1 MSQKWLKLLGLC
13 LVILL
18 GVWYL
23 NFDIAHAIE
32 AQQLELQLENYGFTG
47 SIYNELP
54 KLATLYHQR
63 LNKYKQWKYRLD
75 NETTS
80 DKYDAED
87 KKLREWFDK
96 NVKELHE
103 LFFNATMLYEST
115 YGCVA
120 LRDFAIK
127 NKFLD
132 VIKENRTSFSC
143 N

>member
-103 LFFNATMLYEST
+103 LFFN
-115 YGCVA
+115 
-120 LRDFAIK
+120 
-127 NKFLD
+127 
-132 VIKENRTSFSC
+132 
-143 N
+143 